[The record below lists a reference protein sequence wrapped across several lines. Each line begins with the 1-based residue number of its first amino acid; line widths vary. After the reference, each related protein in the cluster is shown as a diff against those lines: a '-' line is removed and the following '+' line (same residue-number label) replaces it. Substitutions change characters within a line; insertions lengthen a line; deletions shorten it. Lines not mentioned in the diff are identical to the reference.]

1 MEFDLDRDGK
11 VTEKELDIV
20 ERKTKAQRRMA
31 TGALISMVLFTA
43 WLFSPLVPVER
54 VNALSD
60 ILGLFY
66 IAQAG
71 IVGAYMGMSGW
82 MSRK

>member
-1 MEFDLDRDGK
+1 MDGDGK

-31 TGALISMVLFTA
+31 AGALISMVLFTA

-54 VNALSD
+54 VNALSEV
-60 ILGLFY
+60 LGLFY
-66 IAQAG
+66 IAQAS
-71 IVGAYMGMSGW
+71 IVGAYMGISGW
-82 MSRK
+82 MNKK